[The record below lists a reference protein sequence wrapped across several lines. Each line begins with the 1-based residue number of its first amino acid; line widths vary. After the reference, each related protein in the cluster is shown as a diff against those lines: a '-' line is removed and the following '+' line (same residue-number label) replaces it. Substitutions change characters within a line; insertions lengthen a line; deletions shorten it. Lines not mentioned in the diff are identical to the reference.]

1 MTSINVKSFGCSANF
16 AEGEIMKGLLA
27 KEGMNIKEDSPDV
40 TVVNV
45 CTVKGDNQ
53 ALKEIRI
60 AKQNNENK
68 KIVVAGCLTRSLI
81 NEVKK
86 LYPEISLLNTH
97 NIKNINS
104 VVNETLANNRVEFLS
119 KEKSFKLNLPKVR
132 KNPIIGIVPIAS
144 GCDSACTFCS
154 VKLVKG
160 SLFSYQIQEIIREI
174 EQCVKDGCK
183 EIWLT
188 SQDNGCYGLD
198 IGTNLVK
205 LLQEIVEIE
214 GDFMIRVGMANP
226 KHVVK
231 FYKDLIQIYKHPK
244 IFKFLHL
251 PVQSGNNEILSAM
264 KREHSAEDYKKVIE
278 RFREEIPELNLSTD
292 VICGFPGETKLQ
304 FEDTLNLVS
313 ETQPDSCNISRFA
326 SRYGTPA
333 SIMTN
338 VISGDEKRN
347 RSRALTE
354 VYESTSLKQN
364 KKWINWSGFVLVDEF
379 CKNNTL
385 TGRNYAY
392 KPVIL
397 RGDFKL
403 GDCVYVKIIDAT
415 SFDLRAEV
423 LNEIENPL
431 KVFK

>member
-1 MTSINVKSFGCSANF
+1 
-16 AEGEIMKGLLA
+16 MKGFLA
-27 KEGMNIKEDSPDV
+27 KEGISIKEDCPDI

-53 ALKEIRI
+53 ALKEIKL
-60 AKQNNENK
+60 AKQNSASK

-86 LYPEISLLNTH
+86 LYPEVSLINTH
-97 NIKNINS
+97 NIKNITS
-104 VVNETLANNRVEFLS
+104 AVNETLANKQVEFLS

-132 KNPIIGIVPIAS
+132 KNPIIGIIPIAN

-160 SLFSYQIQEIIREI
+160 NLFSYPLQEIIREV
-174 EQCVKDGCK
+174 EHCVKDECK

-198 IGTNLVK
+198 IGTNLVE
-205 LLQEIVEIE
+205 LLKEIVEIE
-214 GDFMIRVGMANP
+214 GDFMVRVGMANP

-231 FYKDLIQIYKHPK
+231 FYEDLIQIYKHPK

-251 PVQSGNNEILSAM
+251 PVQSGNNKILEVM
-264 KREHSAEDYKKVIE
+264 KREHSAEDYKKVIN

-292 VICGFPGETKLQ
+292 IICGFPGETEEEFK
-304 FEDTLNLVS
+304 DTLNLVS

-333 SIMTN
+333 AVMKEQIQ
-338 VISGDEKRN
+338 GDEKRN

-364 KKWINWSGFVLVDEF
+364 QKWIGWEGFILIDEF

-403 GDCVYVKIIDAT
+403 GEYVYVKIVDAT

-423 LNEIENPL
+423 LKEIENPL